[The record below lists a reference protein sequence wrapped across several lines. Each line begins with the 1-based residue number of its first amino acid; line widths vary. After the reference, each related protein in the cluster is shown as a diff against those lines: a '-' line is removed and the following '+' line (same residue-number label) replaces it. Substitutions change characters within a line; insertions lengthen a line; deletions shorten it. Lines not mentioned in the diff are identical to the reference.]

1 MTITDIIIY
10 LREQLLILRD
20 QNNRQAVAEVLA
32 TAKLLTR
39 LSFESGDRR
48 VIAML
53 VNITDSARDMYMGKP
68 LNGKLP
74 SLEMIHSVGGALSI
88 PSPIMSPGMWADD
101 GQHDFATSPIGSLAF
116 VPPAKVMLP
125 QIDVA
130 EMVMEDDTESAI
142 EEEPDPVVD
151 ADEVLQPIASVVTQA
166 DFSATEEISVQP
178 IDAVDIEDTAE
189 SYNLI
194 LKTDTAV
201 ARLAQVTQ
209 MDWEN
214 VEFLSQGTSQQR
226 QAWELASSRHV
237 FEKLESFQ
245 PIVAGEYP
253 LDLVTETSPL
263 VILVN
268 PTNLKSFLVDVKAM
282 FASEKDFSVAWKAV
296 DRVPTI
302 CAIFKIT
309 HLTVEIWAQPHPV
322 NAQKRY
328 IETQVIARLIAIGG
342 ERAKS
347 AIRYAL
353 QEKKYTLEKAVA
365 DYFNLKSTPPQQQL
379 LELAEHSDQALMD
392 FIAVV

>member
-39 LSFESGDRR
+39 LAFESGDRK

-74 SLEMIHSVGGALSI
+74 SLEMIRSTGGGLATSTALI
-88 PSPIMSPGMWADD
+88 PPNMWADEAQQGFD
-101 GQHDFATSPIGSLAF
+101 TSTIGSLAF
-116 VPPAKVMLP
+116 VPPAKVIL
-125 QIDVA
+125 QQLDVVETTVQDEPDLA
-130 EMVMEDDTESAI
+130 TD
-142 EEEPDPVVD
+142 EEPDPADVVEEPLGFVD
-151 ADEVLQPIASVVTQA
+151 RA
-166 DFSATEEISVQP
+166 DFTATEELPVQP
-178 IDAVDIEDTAE
+178 TEPTEIEDTAE

-209 MDWEN
+209 TDWES
-214 VEFLSQGTSQQR
+214 VESLSQGTSQQR
-226 QAWELASSRHV
+226 LAWELATSRYV
-237 FEKLESFQ
+237 FDKLESFQ
-245 PIVAGEYP
+245 PVLVGEYP
-253 LDLVTETSPL
+253 LDLAVANSPL

-268 PTNLKSFLVDVKAM
+268 PVNLKSFLGDVKAM
-282 FASEKDFSVAWKAV
+282 FSTEKDFSVVWKAV

-302 CAIFKIT
+302 CAVFKINQ
-309 HLTVEIWAQPHPV
+309 LMIEIWAQPYPV
-322 NAQKRY
+322 SEQKRY
-328 IETQVIARLIAIGG
+328 IQTQVIARLIAIGG
-342 ERAKS
+342 DRAKS

-353 QEKKYTLEKAVA
+353 QEQAYSLERAVA
-365 DYFNLKSTPPQQQL
+365 DYFNLKSINPQQQL

>member
-142 EEEPDPVVD
+142 EEEPR
-151 ADEVLQPIASVVTQA
+151 SVR
-166 DFSATEEISVQP
+166 S
-178 IDAVDIEDTAE
+178 
-189 SYNLI
+189 
-194 LKTDTAV
+194 K
-201 ARLAQVTQ
+201 
-209 MDWEN
+209 
-214 VEFLSQGTSQQR
+214 
-226 QAWELASSRHV
+226 
-237 FEKLESFQ
+237 
-245 PIVAGEYP
+245 
-253 LDLVTETSPL
+253 
-263 VILVN
+263 
-268 PTNLKSFLVDVKAM
+268 
-282 FASEKDFSVAWKAV
+282 
-296 DRVPTI
+296 
-302 CAIFKIT
+302 
-309 HLTVEIWAQPHPV
+309 
-322 NAQKRY
+322 
-328 IETQVIARLIAIGG
+328 
-342 ERAKS
+342 
-347 AIRYAL
+347 
-353 QEKKYTLEKAVA
+353 
-365 DYFNLKSTPPQQQL
+365 
-379 LELAEHSDQALMD
+379 
-392 FIAVV
+392 